1 MHPVGKPMGLSLH
14 DLQMTAE
21 PAAYLTVT
29 RLGLPPTVFNVAFSI
44 CSSKM
49 ADQ

>member
-21 PAAYLTVT
+21 PAAYLTFRVRDSAPRCNSMT
-29 RLGLPPTVFNVAFSI
+29 TQSQTLQE
-44 CSSKM
+44 SS
-49 ADQ
+49 

>member
-21 PAAYLTVT
+21 PAAYLTVAT
-29 RLGLPPTVFNVAFSI
+29 SLRA
-44 CSSKM
+44 SSSLWPKGP
-49 ADQ
+49 A

>member
-21 PAAYLTVT
+21 PAAYLTLWV
-29 RLGLPPTVFNVAFSI
+29 
-44 CSSKM
+44 
-49 ADQ
+49 

>member
-21 PAAYLTVT
+21 PAAYLTDSFSWLL
-29 RLGLPPTVFNVAFSI
+29 RLSEITWLWW
-44 CSSKM
+44 
-49 ADQ
+49 